1 MINCQ
6 HLDGLVIRVWDRPD
20 SIFKILT
27 ESSPVGLFKFKF
39 HSRINPDSIKL
50 FLDNWKAIR
59 CYYKLMKIMSYEI
72 EKYIVKGTVKKYN
85 YFFRNIKKCV
95 IGNKDF
101 EW

>member
-50 FLDNWKAIR
+50 FLENWKGHPMLLQT
-59 CYYKLMKIMSYEI
+59 YEDMSYEI
-72 EKYIVKGTVKKYN
+72 EKYIVKGTVKKYD
-85 YFFRNIKKCV
+85 YFFCNIKKYV
-95 IGNKDF
+95 IGNKNF